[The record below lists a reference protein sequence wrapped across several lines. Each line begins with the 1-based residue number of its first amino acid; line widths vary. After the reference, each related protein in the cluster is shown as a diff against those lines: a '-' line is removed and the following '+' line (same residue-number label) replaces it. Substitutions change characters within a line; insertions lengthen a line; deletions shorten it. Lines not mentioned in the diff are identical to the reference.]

1 METSGVQRV
10 PVVLLLREELR
21 LMDEVISG
29 GGRRRVYRHHLFF
42 RALLALRMA
51 LEKMLP
57 HFAQR
62 SATPPQW
69 AITRLLALAVR
80 CGEAAA
86 VELSVS
92 RIDTLSL
99 AALSLAI
106 SSRIGCLLGALSLR
120 EQDVFSG
127 LALAEEGGSSSN
139 NKNKKK
145 KDKKREGVNF
155 LVTRTRGRQKRSR
168 SPEGVMSLQR
178 PTIGCVIEAVIH

>member
-1 METSGVQRV
+1 METCGVQRV
-10 PVVLLLREELR
+10 PAVLLLREELR
-21 LMDEVISG
+21 LMDEVIRG

-106 SSRIGCLLGALSLR
+106 SSRIGCLLGALSSR

-127 LALAEEGGSSSN
+127 LTPAEEGGSSSN
-139 NKNKKK
+139 NNKKK
-145 KDKKREGVNF
+145 KDKKRKGVNF
-155 LVTRTRGRQKRSR
+155 LVRRTRGRQKRSR

-178 PTIGCVIEAVIH
+178 PTIGCVIEAVLH